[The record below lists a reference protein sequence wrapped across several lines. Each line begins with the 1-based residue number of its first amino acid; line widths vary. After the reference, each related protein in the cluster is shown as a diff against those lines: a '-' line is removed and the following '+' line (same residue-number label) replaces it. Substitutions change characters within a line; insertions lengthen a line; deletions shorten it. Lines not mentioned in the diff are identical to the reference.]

1 MEEIKELIT
10 KIQQEGIK
18 IAQDKA
24 QRIEEETKKA
34 AADILHKA
42 KTEADK
48 IIKEAK
54 EASCAMQAATE
65 NTLKQAGRDLV
76 LSLKKEINAVLEK
89 IIARQIRQALT
100 PAELEKIIA
109 ALVKGTQQK
118 EASHIEV
125 ILNKEDLK
133 KLEDGFLEKLK
144 SELKKGVTLKA
155 SEDILAGFMI
165 SFDQGKSYFDFS
177 DKSLADY
184 IATYLKPQLAGI
196 LK

>member
-24 QRIEEETKKA
+24 QKIEEETKKA

-42 KTEADK
+42 KAEADR

-54 EASCAMQAATE
+54 ETSCAMQAATE
-65 NTLKQAGRDLV
+65 DSLKQAGRDV
-76 LSLKKEINAVLEK
+76 ILSLKKEINSVLEK
-89 IIARQIRQALT
+89 IIAREIRHALI
-100 PAELEKIIA
+100 PAELEKIVA
-109 ALVKGTQQK
+109 NLVKGSQQK
-118 EASHIEV
+118 ESGHIEL
-125 ILNKEDLK
+125 ILSKEDLK
-133 KLEDGFLEKLK
+133 RLEDGFLEKLK

-177 DKSLADY
+177 DKALADY
-184 IATYLKPQLAGI
+184 IATYLKPQLSSV